1 VTRWAPER
9 VQARVEIGAASRVG
23 DAHVANEDQYF
34 IGFVRPALDIA
45 QTSVGTLVRDRDEE
59 RHAIVLAVADGVGR
73 DGYGAIASREAI
85 RCLASSLRQHQPS
98 PLVAGRRLEPLRPR
112 GGSSSLAD
120 VRAALLG
127 AFALG
132 NDRIQALARREGRP
146 SCMAS
151 TLTVAYLRYPEL
163 HVAHVGDS
171 RCHLLRRGHL
181 HVLTRDH
188 TLAEQLREEE
198 IEVDEGSLFEHM
210 LTHALGG
217 GLAVHRPEMGRWS
230 LEPGDVLLLCSDGVS
245 DILEDEEMIDVLGQ
259 NASAEECAREL
270 VERAAEWDGRDDTT
284 AVVARVYRRAATED
298 PLARGA

>member
-1 VTRWAPER
+1 MTRWAPER
-9 VQARVEIGAASRVG
+9 VRARVEIGAASRVG

-34 IGFVRPALDIA
+34 VGFVRPALDIS
-45 QTSVGTLVRDRDEE
+45 QSSVGGLVRDHGDDRQ
-59 RHAIVLAVADGVGR
+59 AIVLAVADGVGR
-73 DGYGAIASREAI
+73 DGFGAIASREAI
-85 RCLASSLRQHQPS
+85 RCLASSLGRHQPS
-98 PLVAGRRLEPLRPR
+98 PLSAGRRLEPVRAR
-112 GGSSSLAD
+112 GGASSLAD

-151 TLTVAYLRYPEL
+151 TLTVAYLRYPQL

-188 TLAEQLREEE
+188 TLAEHLRAEE

-217 GLAVHRPEMGRWS
+217 GLAVHRPELGRWS
-230 LEPGDVLLLCSDGVS
+230 LEPGDTLLLCSDGVS
-245 DILEDEEMIDVLGQ
+245 DILEDEEMIDVLSHV
-259 NASAEECAREL
+259 ASAEACAREL
-270 VERAAEWDGRDDTT
+270 VDRAAEWDGRDDMT
-284 AVVARVYRRAATED
+284 AVVARVYPAAAAED
-298 PLARGA
+298 ILARGA